1 MEFEIKQTD
10 ELILKGLKEQKK
22 FNDDY
27 RRKSKE
33 ENVQPLDDAS
43 YITIARSE
51 YEILIEL
58 SIETLKTKISLK

>member
-10 ELILKGLKEQKK
+10 ELTLKGLKEQKK

-33 ENVQPLDDAS
+33 ANVQPFDDAS
-43 YITIARSE
+43 YVTIARSE
-51 YEILIEL
+51 YEMLIEL